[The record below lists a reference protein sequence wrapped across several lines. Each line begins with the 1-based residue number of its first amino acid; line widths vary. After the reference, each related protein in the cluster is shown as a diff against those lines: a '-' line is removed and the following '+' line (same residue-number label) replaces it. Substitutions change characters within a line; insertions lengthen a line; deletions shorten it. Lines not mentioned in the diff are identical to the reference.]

1 MVFSSISF
9 LFLYLPVFFLLYFLL
24 PVIFRN
30 TFILLASLLFY
41 FWGEG
46 GYLLILIYYIVI
58 NYLIGILI
66 EKSIN
71 KNKLINSKI
80 LLSIGILLNTITLI
94 YYKYSEFILTD
105 IFKIKINEIH
115 LPIGISFYTFQ
126 AISYLID
133 IYKKDIIA
141 QKNIINFGMYK
152 ALFPQLIAGPIVR
165 YIDISKEIISRETDL
180 ILFKEGIER
189 FIIGLGKKVL
199 LANPLGAYAD
209 IVFQQNP
216 GSLQSSGVWLGILAY
231 TLQIYYDFSGYSD
244 MAIGLGRMMGFHF
257 LENFNYPYISC
268 SIKEFWRRW
277 HISLSS
283 WFRDYLYIP
292 LGGNKKGN
300 FRTYLNLILVFLLC
314 GFWHGANFT
323 FLVWGAWHGLF
334 LVLERIGLDSFLQNR
349 NKVIQWIYTIV
360 IISIGWVFFRAD
372 SLEYAIQYIFQM
384 FKFQFE
390 GEIFPMEKRTILVFI
405 LGFIFAYDWNSI
417 SSIYRSTKL
426 KSAILIIIFILSIS
440 NLAVSTYNPF
450 IYFRF

>member
-9 LFLYLPVFFLLYFLL
+9 LFLYLPVFFLLYFLF

-66 EKSIN
+66 EKSNN

-80 LLSIGILLNTITLI
+80 LLFIGILLNTITLI

-133 IYKKDIIA
+133 VYKKDIIA

-372 SLEYAIQYIFQM
+372 SLEYAIQFIFQM

>member
-66 EKSIN
+66 EKSNN

-80 LLSIGILLNTITLI
+80 LLFIGILLNTITLI

-133 IYKKDIIA
+133 VYKKDIIA